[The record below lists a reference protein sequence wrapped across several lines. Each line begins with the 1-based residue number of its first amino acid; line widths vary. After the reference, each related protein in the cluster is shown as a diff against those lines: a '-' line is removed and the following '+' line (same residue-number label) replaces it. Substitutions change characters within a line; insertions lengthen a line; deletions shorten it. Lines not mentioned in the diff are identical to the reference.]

1 MFAAPKTSDIAQWK
15 KVRFLVEHGFFF
27 QSVYELREDGGKYK
41 VSYPRTIEEAKEFVG
56 KYQEQ
61 RSTNAF

>member
-1 MFAAPKTSDIAQWK
+1 
-15 KVRFLVEHGFFF
+15 VRFLVEHGFLF
-27 QSVYELREDGGKYK
+27 QPVYELHEDGGKYK
-41 VSYPRTIEEAKEFVG
+41 VSYPQTVEEAKEFVC